1 VEYCIGKG
9 LVKNIDINIY
19 MSLIS
24 SEFTIQTDISN
35 NHMKNIQELI
45 VPFWSDNPNVL
56 FQGKYITEFFPVGDM
71 TFNQKLNAIT
81 RSVLLL
87 ILVFFIIN
95 RNTRVILVGA
105 MTLGAIFLLH
115 YYRQKE
121 SEKKEAAK
129 AKQEGFSEGDGKEF
143 ENPALAVLQGSG
155 INAIETFDQPTDTNP
170 FSNVLMTDYDFNPT
184 KKPAPPAFNPNV
196 NLSILDQ
203 AKQLVVDQN
212 PGQPDIATKL
222 FTDLGEQFVFE
233 QSLQPFYSNP
243 ATTIPNDQAGFA
255 DFCYGSMVS
264 CKEGNM
270 FACARNL
277 DRHTN

>member
-1 VEYCIGKG
+1 
-9 LVKNIDINIY
+9 

-24 SEFTIQTDISN
+24 SEFKIETDISN
-35 NHMKNIQELI
+35 NPINNLQELV
-45 VPFWSDNPNVL
+45 VPFWSENPNVL
-56 FQGKYITEFFPVGDM
+56 FQWKYITEFFPVGEM
-71 TFNQKLNAIT
+71 TFNQKLNAVT
-81 RSVLLL
+81 RSVIVL
-87 ILVFFIIN
+87 ILIFFILN
-95 RNTRVILVGA
+95 RNTRVLLIGA

-115 YYRQKE
+115 FYRQKE
-121 SEKKEAAK
+121 GDKKKVAK
-129 AKQEGFSEGDGKEF
+129 AKQLGKEGF
-143 ENPALAVLQGSG
+143 ENPALEVLKDSG
-155 INAIETFDQPTDTNP
+155 LSASETFDRPTDTNP
-170 FSNVLMTDYDFNPT
+170 FSNVLMPDYDYNPQ

-203 AKQLVVDQN
+203 AKKLVVDQN

-277 DRHTN
+277 DRYTN

>member
-1 VEYCIGKG
+1 
-9 LVKNIDINIY
+9 

-24 SEFTIQTDISN
+24 SQFKIDTDISN
-35 NHMKNIQELI
+35 NAMNHIQELI

-56 FQGKYITEFFPVGDM
+56 LQSKYITELFPVGDM

-81 RSVLLL
+81 RTTLLL
-87 ILVFFIIN
+87 IIIFLTIY

-121 SEKKEAAK
+121 GEKKQATK
-129 AKQEGFSEGDGKEF
+129 AKQEGF
-143 ENPALAVLQGSG
+143 ENPALAVLNGQPGVD
-155 INAIETFDQPTDTNP
+155 AVETFDQPTNINP
-170 FSNVLMTDYDFNPT
+170 FSNVLLPDYDFNPQ

-196 NLSILDQ
+196 SLSILDQ
-203 AKQLVVDQN
+203 AKKLVVDQN
-212 PGQPDIATKL
+212 PGQPDIANKL

-233 QSLQPFYSNP
+233 QSLQPFYSNA